1 MSSVPAFRPYTFF
14 WLQSFL
20 LLALFSIIAYYLMV
34 DQSIAKHAT
43 REGGLIDF
51 SSAISYLVCAG
62 LMIVLG
68 GRQFIQRHYAL
79 IISVLVLGLRELDF
93 DKRFSTLGLFK
104 TATFRSAEVSL
115 LEKSITLVIVLMV
128 IWLAVTLIV
137 NYLLPLI
144 KQTFKLNMVALSIG
158 CAGGLLVAARVL
170 DGIGRKLA
178 SVGIDIGPHTEIH
191 TTVIEEVF
199 ELGAPL
205 SLIVALLCYVWLY
218 RPSRDR

>member
-1 MSSVPAFRPYTFF
+1 MSPVPAFRPYTFF

-20 LLALFSIIAYYLMV
+20 LLALFSIIAYYLMA

-93 DKRFSTLGLFK
+93 DKRYSTLGLFK
-104 TATFRSAEVSL
+104 TATFRSDEVSL
-115 LEKSITLVIVLMV
+115 LEKAITLVFVLMV
-128 IWLAVTLIV
+128 IWLAITLIV
-137 NYLLPLI
+137 KYLVPLI
-144 KQTFKLNMVALSIG
+144 RQALRFNMVALSIA
-158 CAGGLLVAARVL
+158 CAGGLLVAARTL

-178 SVGIDIGPHTEIH
+178 SFGVDISSHTEVH

-205 SLIVALLCYVWLY
+205 SLLIALFCYLRVY
-218 RPSRDR
+218 HRSR